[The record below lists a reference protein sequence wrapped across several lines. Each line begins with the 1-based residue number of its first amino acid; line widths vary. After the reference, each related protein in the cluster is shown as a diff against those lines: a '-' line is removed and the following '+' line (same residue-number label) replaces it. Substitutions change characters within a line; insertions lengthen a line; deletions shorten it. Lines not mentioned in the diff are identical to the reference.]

1 MSEILR
7 LQSVSRNFSG
17 LKALRDVSLG
27 IGKGEVLGLI
37 GPNGAGKT
45 TLVNVVTGVTPASSG
60 TVTFM
65 GRDITRVKT
74 YQSARLGLSR
84 TFQVVQPFA
93 EFSALDNVAAAAL
106 FSQPGESIKSARQEA
121 RAHLAFVGLEAQ
133 SDQPAATLTLAMR
146 KRLELAKALAM
157 KPKLLFLDEVNAGLN
172 SAEVERATRLIH
184 QLAENG
190 ITIVMIEHL
199 MKVVL
204 NVCTR
209 IVVLHNGQ
217 LIADGAPRDVIK
229 NPAVVEAYLGQQ
241 VCAKGWRSWL
251 IHPLSSCK
259 ACARAMA
266 RFRCCGASI
275 LPYEAGRSLH

>member
-1 MSEILR
+1 MSEILK

-17 LKALRDVSLG
+17 LKALSDVSLG
-27 IGKGEVLGLI
+27 VSKGEVLGLI

-65 GRDITRVKT
+65 GQDITRVKT
-74 YQSARLGLSR
+74 YQTARLGLSR
-84 TFQVVQPFA
+84 TFQIVQPFA

-106 FSQPGESIKSARQEA
+106 FSQPGESIRSAREEA
-121 RAHLAFVGLEAQ
+121 RAHLAFVGLDAQ
-133 SDQPAATLTLAMR
+133 ADQPAATLTLAMR

-172 SAEVERATRLIH
+172 SAEVERATKLIH
-184 QLAENG
+184 QLAESG

-209 IVVLHNGQ
+209 IVVLHNGR

-241 VCAKGWRSWL
+241 YAQ
-251 IHPLSSCK
+251 
-259 ACARAMA
+259 RA
-266 RFRCCGASI
+266 G
-275 LPYEAGRSLH
+275 HV

>member
-7 LQSVSRNFSG
+7 LNAVSRHFSG
-17 LKALRDVSLG
+17 LQALSEVTLG
-27 IGKGEVLGLI
+27 INKGEVLGLI

-45 TLVNVVTGVTPASSG
+45 TLVNTICGVTPASSG
-60 TVTFM
+60 TVIFM
-65 GRDITRVKT
+65 GQDITRIKT
-74 YQSARLGLSR
+74 YQAARRGLSR
-84 TFQVVQPFA
+84 TFQIVQPFA
-93 EFSALDNVAAAAL
+93 EFTALDNVAAAAL
-106 FSQPGESIKSARQEA
+106 FSKAGESLKSAREEA

-133 SDQPAATLTLAMR
+133 AGQSAATLTLAMR

-184 QLAENG
+184 QLAEGG

-209 IVVLHNGQ
+209 IAVLHNGQ
-217 LIADGAPRDVIK
+217 LIADGEPRDVMK
-229 NPAVVEAYLGQQ
+229 NPAVVDAYLGQQ
-241 VCAKGWRSWL
+241 YAQRN
-251 IHPLSSCK
+251 
-259 ACARAMA
+259 
-266 RFRCCGASI
+266 
-275 LPYEAGRSLH
+275 AGRG

>member
-7 LQSVSRNFSG
+7 LQSVSRHFSG
-17 LKALRDVSLG
+17 LKALSDVSLS
-27 IGKGEVLGLI
+27 INKGEVLGLI

-60 TVTFM
+60 TVTFA
-65 GRDITRVKT
+65 GQDITRVKT

-84 TFQVVQPFA
+84 TFQIVQPFA
-93 EFSALDNVAAAAL
+93 ELSALDNVAAAAL
-106 FSQPGESIKSARQEA
+106 FSQPNESLKSARESA
-121 RAHLAFVGLEAQ
+121 REQLAFVGLEAQ

-184 QLAENG
+184 ELAASG

-209 IVVLHNGQ
+209 IVVLHNGK
-217 LIADGAPRDVIK
+217 LIADGMPRDVIK

-241 VCAKGWRSWL
+241 YAQ
-251 IHPLSSCK
+251 
-259 ACARAMA
+259 RA
-266 RFRCCGASI
+266 ASH
-275 LPYEAGRSLH
+275 G

>member
-1 MSEILR
+1 VSEILR
-7 LQSVSRNFSG
+7 LQSVSRHFSG
-17 LKALRDVSLG
+17 LKALSDVSLG
-27 IGKGEVLGLI
+27 INKGEVLGLI

-60 TVTFM
+60 TVTFA
-65 GRDITRVKT
+65 GQDITRVKT

-84 TFQVVQPFA
+84 TFQIVQPFA
-93 EFSALDNVAAAAL
+93 ELSALDNVAAAAL
-106 FSQPGESIKSARQEA
+106 FSQPNESLKSARDAA
-121 RAHLAFVGLEAQ
+121 RERLAFVGLEAQ

-184 QLAENG
+184 ELAASG

-209 IVVLHNGQ
+209 IVVLHNGR
-217 LIADGAPRDVIK
+217 LIADGQPRDVIK

-241 VCAKGWRSWL
+241 YAQRS
-251 IHPLSSCK
+251 
-259 ACARAMA
+259 AAN
-266 RFRCCGASI
+266 G
-275 LPYEAGRSLH
+275 

>member
-1 MSEILR
+1 MSEILK
-7 LQSVSRNFSG
+7 LQSVSRHFSG
-17 LKALRDVSLG
+17 LKALSDVSLS
-27 IGKGEVLGLI
+27 IAKGEVLGLI

-60 TVTFM
+60 TVTFA
-65 GRDITRVKT
+65 GQDITRVKT
-74 YQSARLGLSR
+74 YKSARLGLSR
-84 TFQVVQPFA
+84 TFQIVQPFA
-93 EFSALDNVAAAAL
+93 ELSALDNVAAAVL
-106 FSQPGESIKSARQEA
+106 FSQPNESLKSARESA
-121 RAHLAFVGLEAQ
+121 RERLAFVGLEAQ

-157 KPKLLFLDEVNAGLN
+157 RPKLLFLDEVNAGLN

-184 QLAENG
+184 ELAASG

-209 IVVLHNGQ
+209 IVVLHNGR
-217 LIADGAPRDVIK
+217 LIADGLPRDVIK

-241 VCAKGWRSWL
+241 YAQ
-251 IHPLSSCK
+251 
-259 ACARAMA
+259 RA
-266 RFRCCGASI
+266 GAH
-275 LPYEAGRSLH
+275 G

>member
-1 MSEILR
+1 VSEILK

-17 LKALRDVSLG
+17 LKALRDVSLNVS
-27 IGKGEVLGLI
+27 KGEVLGLI

-45 TLVNVVTGVTPASSG
+45 TLVNVVTGVIPASSG

-65 GRDITRVKT
+65 GQDITRVKT

-84 TFQVVQPFA
+84 TFQIVQPFA

-106 FSQPGESIKSARQEA
+106 FSQPGESIKSAREEA

-133 SDQPAATLTLAMR
+133 SDQSAATLTLAMR

-172 SAEVERATRLIH
+172 TAEVERATKLIH
-184 QLAENG
+184 QLAESG

-217 LIADGAPRDVIK
+217 LIADGSPRDVIK

-241 VCAKGWRSWL
+241 YAQ
-251 IHPLSSCK
+251 
-259 ACARAMA
+259 RA
-266 RFRCCGASI
+266 GAH
-275 LPYEAGRSLH
+275 G

>member
-1 MSEILR
+1 MSEERPDILR
-7 LQSVSRNFSG
+7 LDAVSRRFGG
-17 LKALRDVSLG
+17 LQALRGVTLRING
-27 IGKGEVLGLI
+27 GEVLGLI

-45 TLVNVVTGVTPASSG
+45 TLVNTICGVTPASGG
-60 TVTFM
+60 TVTFL
-65 GRDITRVKT
+65 GKNITRIKT
-74 YQSARLGLSR
+74 YQSARLGLAR
-84 TFQVVQPFA
+84 TFQIVQPFA

-106 FSQPGESIKSARQEA
+106 FSQPNESLHSAREEA

-133 SDQPAATLTLAMR
+133 AHQPAATLTLAMR

-172 SAEVERATRLIH
+172 SAEVARATKLIYE
-184 QLAENG
+184 LAASG

-209 IVVLHNGQ
+209 IAVLHNGR

-229 NPAVVEAYLGQQ
+229 NSAVIDAYLGQQ
-241 VCAKGWRSWL
+241 YAQRN
-251 IHPLSSCK
+251 
-259 ACARAMA
+259 
-266 RFRCCGASI
+266 
-275 LPYEAGRSLH
+275 AGNG

>member
-7 LQSVSRNFSG
+7 LHDVSRHFSG
-17 LKALRDVSLG
+17 LQALRDVTLSVVR
-27 IGKGEVLGLI
+27 GEVLGLI

-45 TLVNVVTGVTPASSG
+45 TLVNTICGVTPANSG
-60 TVTFM
+60 TVTFD
-65 GRDITRVKT
+65 GTDITRIKT
-74 YQSARLGLSR
+74 YQAARLGLSR

-106 FSQPGESIKSARQEA
+106 FSQPGESLRSARQTA

-133 SDQPAATLTLAMR
+133 ASQPAATLTLAMR

-157 KPKLLFLDEVNAGLN
+157 QPKLLFLDEVNAGLN
-172 SAEVERATRLIH
+172 SAEVERATDLIH
-184 QLAENG
+184 ELAAGG

-209 IVVLHNGQ
+209 IAVLHNGQ
-217 LIADGAPRDVIK
+217 LIADGAPREVIR

-241 VCAKGWRSWL
+241 YAQRTADHG
-251 IHPLSSCK
+251 
-259 ACARAMA
+259 
-266 RFRCCGASI
+266 
-275 LPYEAGRSLH
+275 

>member
-7 LQSVSRNFSG
+7 LQSVSRHFSG
-17 LKALRDVSLG
+17 LKALSDVSLG
-27 IGKGEVLGLI
+27 INKGEVLGLI

-60 TVTFM
+60 TVTFA
-65 GRDITRVKT
+65 GQDITRVKT

-84 TFQVVQPFA
+84 TFQIVQPFA
-93 EFSALDNVAAAAL
+93 ELSALDNVAAAAL
-106 FSQPGESIKSARQEA
+106 FSQPNESLKSAREA
-121 RAHLAFVGLEAQ
+121 ARERLAFVGLEAQ

-184 QLAENG
+184 ELAASG

-209 IVVLHNGQ
+209 IVVLHNGR
-217 LIADGAPRDVIK
+217 LIADGMPRDVIK

-241 VCAKGWRSWL
+241 YAK
-251 IHPLSSCK
+251 
-259 ACARAMA
+259 RAA
-266 RFRCCGASI
+266 AHG
-275 LPYEAGRSLH
+275 

>member
-1 MSEILR
+1 VSEILQ
-7 LQSVSRNFSG
+7 LHSISRNFSG

-27 IGKGEVLGLI
+27 ISKGEVLGLI

-60 TVTFM
+60 TVMFL
-65 GRDITRVKT
+65 GQDITRVKT

-106 FSQPGESIKSARQEA
+106 FSQPGESIKSAREEA

-209 IVVLHNGQ
+209 IAVLHNGQ

-241 VCAKGWRSWL
+241 YAQRAG
-251 IHPLSSCK
+251 
-259 ACARAMA
+259 AR
-266 RFRCCGASI
+266 G
-275 LPYEAGRSLH
+275 

>member
-1 MSEILR
+1 MSEILQLR
-7 LQSVSRNFSG
+7 SISRRFSG
-17 LKALRDVSLG
+17 LQALREVSLT
-27 IGKGEVLGLI
+27 INKGEVLGLI

-65 GRDITRVKT
+65 GQDITRLKT

-84 TFQVVQPFA
+84 TFQIVQPFA
-93 EFSALDNVAAAAL
+93 EFSVLDNVAAAAL
-106 FSQPGESIKSARQEA
+106 FSQPGESLKSAREA
-121 RAHLAFVGLEAQ
+121 AREHLAFVGIEAQ
-133 SDQPAATLTLAMR
+133 SGELAATLTLAMR

-157 KPKLLFLDEVNAGLN
+157 RPQLLFLDEVNAGLN
-172 SAEVERATRLIH
+172 SAEVERATDLIH
-184 QLAENG
+184 QLAARG

-209 IVVLHNGQ
+209 IVVLHNGHP
-217 LIADGAPRDVIK
+217 IADGMPRDVIK

-241 VCAKGWRSWL
+241 YAKRS
-251 IHPLSSCK
+251 
-259 ACARAMA
+259 
-266 RFRCCGASI
+266 GTD
-275 LPYEAGRSLH
+275 G

>member
-1 MSEILR
+1 VSEILN

-17 LKALRDVSLG
+17 LKALSDVSLSVK
-27 IGKGEVLGLI
+27 KGEVLGLI

-65 GRDITRVKT
+65 GQDITRVKT
-74 YQSARLGLSR
+74 YRSARLGLSR
-84 TFQVVQPFA
+84 TFQIVQPFA

-106 FSQPGESIKSARQEA
+106 FSQPGESIRTAREEA

-133 SDQPAATLTLAMR
+133 VDQSAATLTLAMR

-172 SAEVERATRLIH
+172 SAEVERATKLIH
-184 QLAENG
+184 QLAESG

-209 IVVLHNGQ
+209 IVVLHNGR

-229 NPAVVEAYLGQQ
+229 NPAVIEAYLGQQ
-241 VCAKGWRSWL
+241 YAQ
-251 IHPLSSCK
+251 
-259 ACARAMA
+259 RA
-266 RFRCCGASI
+266 GH
-275 LPYEAGRSLH
+275 G

>member
-7 LQSVSRNFSG
+7 LQSVSRRFSG
-17 LKALRDVSLG
+17 LQALRDVSLSVN
-27 IGKGEVLGLI
+27 KGEVLGLI

-60 TVTFM
+60 TVTFD
-65 GRDITRVKT
+65 GQDITRVKT

-84 TFQVVQPFA
+84 TFQIVQPFA

-106 FSQPGESIKSARQEA
+106 FSQRGESLKSAREEA
-121 RAHLAFVGLEAQ
+121 RQHLAFVGLEAQ
-133 SDQPAATLTLAMR
+133 SEQPAATLTLAMR

-157 KPKLLFLDEVNAGLN
+157 RPKLLFLDEVNAGLN
-172 SAEVERATRLIH
+172 SAEVERATQLIH
-184 QLAENG
+184 QLAADG

-204 NVCTR
+204 NVCSR

-217 LIADGAPRDVIK
+217 LIADGQPRDVMT
-229 NPAVVEAYLGQQ
+229 NPLVVEAYLGQQ
-241 VCAKGWRSWL
+241 YAQRT
-251 IHPLSSCK
+251 
-259 ACARAMA
+259 
-266 RFRCCGASI
+266 GAH
-275 LPYEAGRSLH
+275 G

>member
-1 MSEILR
+1 VSEILK

-27 IGKGEVLGLI
+27 VSKGEVLGLI

-60 TVTFM
+60 SVTFM
-65 GRDITRVKT
+65 GQDITRVKT

-84 TFQVVQPFA
+84 TFQIVQPFA

-106 FSQPGESIKSARQEA
+106 FSQPGESIRSAREEA
-121 RAHLAFVGLEAQ
+121 RQYLAFVGLEAQ
-133 SDQPAATLTLAMR
+133 SDQSAATLTLAMR

-172 SAEVERATRLIH
+172 SAEVERATKLIH
-184 QLAENG
+184 QLAESG

-241 VCAKGWRSWL
+241 YAQ
-251 IHPLSSCK
+251 
-259 ACARAMA
+259 RA
-266 RFRCCGASI
+266 GH
-275 LPYEAGRSLH
+275 G

>member
-1 MSEILR
+1 MSEILK
-7 LQSVSRNFSG
+7 LKSVSRHFSG
-17 LKALRDVSLG
+17 LKALSDVSLS
-27 IGKGEVLGLI
+27 IAKGEVLGLI

-60 TVTFM
+60 TVTFA
-65 GRDITRVKT
+65 GQDITRVKT

-84 TFQVVQPFA
+84 TFQIVQPFA
-93 EFSALDNVAAAAL
+93 ELSALDNVAAAAL
-106 FSQPGESIKSARQEA
+106 FSQPNESLKSARESA
-121 RAHLAFVGLEAQ
+121 RERLAFVGLEAQ

-157 KPKLLFLDEVNAGLN
+157 RPKLLFLDEVNAGLN

-184 QLAENG
+184 ELAASG

-209 IVVLHNGQ
+209 IVVLHNGR
-217 LIADGAPRDVIK
+217 LIADGLPPDVIK

-241 VCAKGWRSWL
+241 YAQ
-251 IHPLSSCK
+251 
-259 ACARAMA
+259 RA
-266 RFRCCGASI
+266 GAH
-275 LPYEAGRSLH
+275 G